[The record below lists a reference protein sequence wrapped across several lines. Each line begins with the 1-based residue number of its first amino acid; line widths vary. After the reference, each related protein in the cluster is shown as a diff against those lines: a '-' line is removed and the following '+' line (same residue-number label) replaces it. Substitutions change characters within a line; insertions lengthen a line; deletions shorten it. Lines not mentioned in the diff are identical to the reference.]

1 VVPGE
6 RFAAFGQDLMSPA
19 HRAAAVDVGR
29 ADGEDAAARLKDVL
43 L

>member
-1 VVPGE
+1 
-6 RFAAFGQDLMSPA
+6 MNPA

-29 ADGEDAAARLKDVL
+29 AEGEDAAARLKDVL